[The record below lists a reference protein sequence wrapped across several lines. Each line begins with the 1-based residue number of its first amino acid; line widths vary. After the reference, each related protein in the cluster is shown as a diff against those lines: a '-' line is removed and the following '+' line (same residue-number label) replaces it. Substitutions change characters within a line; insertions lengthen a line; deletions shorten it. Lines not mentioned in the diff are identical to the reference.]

1 MLIITRLIVCKFLYC
16 VFSGI
21 LGAFATIHSDTVM
34 CSWVLGNFMN
44 EKKNSQH
51 IKK

>member
-1 MLIITRLIVCKFLYC
+1 MLIITRLTVCKFLYC

-21 LGAFATIHSDTVM
+21 LGAFATIHSDTVV
-34 CSWVLGNFMN
+34 CNFMN
-44 EKKNSQH
+44 EKNNSQH